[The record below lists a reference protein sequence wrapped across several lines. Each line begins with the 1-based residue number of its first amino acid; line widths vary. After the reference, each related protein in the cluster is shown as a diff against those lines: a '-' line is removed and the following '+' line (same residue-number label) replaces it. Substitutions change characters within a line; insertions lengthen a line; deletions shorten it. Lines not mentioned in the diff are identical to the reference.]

1 MNASEKL
8 DMQVKEELDGSA
20 VVDLPESMQEPAEEA
35 EKPIKE
41 EAINNERSDDDES
54 AEENSDLDD
63 DDDQQGDEEELRAAK
78 RQHRRLKK
86 ELTREK
92 VRQSNHL
99 ITTLTKRNN
108 ELAQR
113 LAELERRTSGAE
125 FARLDKSIEDEQ
137 VRLLY
142 ARQKI
147 KEATELGDGE
157 ALASAQ
163 EAWYESRRKLE
174 SLEHYKQKAVESAS
188 EPKQNVPKVDPSLQR
203 HAADWMNRNPWYNPQ
218 AVDRDSKIAKVI
230 DEELAADGWDPTSKD
245 YWMELD
251 NRLQNALPHRYTY
264 SNDERSSIRKPRS
277 VVTSSGK
284 ETASSVKGNQLVI
297 SPDRVRAMKEAGLWD
312 DPQKR
317 ARAIGKYQEF
327 DRVAKQNRN

>member
-20 VVDLPESMQEPAEEA
+20 VVDLPESMQEPIDEV
-35 EKPIKE
+35 EKPIEKE
-41 EAINNERSDDDES
+41 LPNERLEDDES
-54 AEENSDLDD
+54 AQEDTNLDD
-63 DDDQQGDEEELRAAK
+63 DDDQQDDEEELRAAK

-99 ITTLTKRNN
+99 ITTLTKKNN
-108 ELAQR
+108 ELSQR

-157 ALASAQ
+157 ALANAQ

-174 SLEHYKQKAVESAS
+174 SLESFKSKAIESAN
-188 EPKQNVPKVDPSLQR
+188 EPKQNVPKVDPLLQKTCRGLDESQSLVQ
-203 HAADWMNRNPWYNPQ
+203 
-218 AVDRDSKIAKVI
+218 
-230 DEELAADGWDPTSKD
+230 PTSS
-245 YWMELD
+245 
-251 NRLQNALPHRYTY
+251 R
-264 SNDERSSIRKPRS
+264 
-277 VVTSSGK
+277 
-284 ETASSVKGNQLVI
+284 
-297 SPDRVRAMKEAGLWD
+297 
-312 DPQKR
+312 
-317 ARAIGKYQEF
+317 
-327 DRVAKQNRN
+327 